1 MTTTHP
7 GLRDGP
13 IYLDYN
19 ATTPVDPIV
28 VEAMLPYLSTHF
40 GNPSS
45 THRYGHVTRQA
56 IESARKQVAQLLG
69 CTSGEIIFTAGG
81 SESDNLAI
89 RGVALA
95 RREYGNHIITQV
107 TEHPAVLNI
116 CSALERLHGLRI
128 TYLPVDAYGRVSPAD
143 VEAAIDEQ
151 TILVTIM
158 HANNETGTLQPIAEI
173 AEIAHRHGALVHTD
187 AAQSVGKIP
196 TRVEDLGVDLLTV
209 AGHKLYAPKGT
220 GALYVR
226 RGVQLEPVIYGGGQE
241 SGRRAGTE
249 NIAHMVALGAASM
262 LAQEQLAESQPRL
275 KRLRDRL
282 EQNLV
287 EFLPGSVNLNGH
299 RSERLPN
306 TLNISVDRVIG
317 EEVLAATPEIASST
331 GSACHEGS
339 TDPSAVLMAMGLSR
353 ERALGALR
361 LTLGRWS
368 TEDEVERAARLL
380 ARTVDSLRV
389 KR

>member
-1 MTTTHP
+1 MTTAHP

-95 RREYGNHIITQV
+95 RRGSGNHIITQV
-107 TEHPAVLNI
+107 TEHPAVLNT

-173 AEIAHRHGALVHTD
+173 AEIAHRHGVLVHTD

-196 TRVEDLGVDLLTV
+196 TRVEDLGVDLLLTDKACKKAV
-209 AGHKLYAPKGT
+209 SVQVKFSRDFLATHMAD
-220 GALYVR
+220 ALRQV
-226 RGVQLEPVIYGGGQE
+226 E
-241 SGRRAGTE
+241 S
-249 NIAHMVALGAASM
+249 LGAIEIVAV
-262 LAQEQLAESQPRL
+262 ARQE
-275 KRLRDRL
+275 
-282 EQNLV
+282 
-287 EFLPGSVNLNGH
+287 
-299 RSERLPN
+299 
-306 TLNISVDRVIG
+306 
-317 EEVLAATPEIASST
+317 
-331 GSACHEGS
+331 
-339 TDPSAVLMAMGLSR
+339 
-353 ERALGALR
+353 
-361 LTLGRWS
+361 
-368 TEDEVERAARLL
+368 
-380 ARTVDSLRV
+380 
-389 KR
+389 